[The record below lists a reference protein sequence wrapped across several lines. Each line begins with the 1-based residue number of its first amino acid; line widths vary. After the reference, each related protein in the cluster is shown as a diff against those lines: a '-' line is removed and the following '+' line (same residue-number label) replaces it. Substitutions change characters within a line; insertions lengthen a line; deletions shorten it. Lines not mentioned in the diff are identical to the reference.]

1 MSYIKSFAK
10 IKPTEVDLVGG
21 KGLNLAKLAQADFP
35 VPAGFVV
42 STEAFDAYTK
52 TGVPKDFA
60 DELLS
65 AFEELN
71 VELVSVRSSAIA
83 EDSESASWAG
93 QMETYLNVT
102 AADLIES
109 IEKCWQSTQSARV
122 KEYADKQKVKDNDL
136 KVAVVVQAMI
146 QSEVSGIMFTAN
158 PLSGDKNQVMIESA
172 FGLGETVVQAEVTPD
187 SYIYDKTTKNIIS
200 RDIAYKEKKMVYKDG
215 QNVTVELDETDGELP
230 TLTDDQAVELAK
242 LGLRVHEYYKSP
254 QDTEWAF
261 YKSKFYLLQ
270 ARPITTLKVFSGT
283 NPTGAV
289 DEDLVV
295 TSGIGAS
302 AGIATGRARLIND
315 ISELS
320 KLSDGEILVTHKTTP
335 DYVEAFS
342 KACAVVAESGGATSH
357 AAIVSRE
364 LGVPAVVGTKDAMSK
379 IETGEIITVDGYGG
393 WVYSGEV
400 EIDQEMGA
408 KEFVVPQPS
417 GDDIQDMIDSITEGI
432 NDQNELWPIGPVQL
446 MTYIDTDQSMDM
458 YMKLKKLF
466 DEGKTD
472 EEIATLFERPV
483 FIKTFLLNTGILGI
497 KGANVYE
504 KRTTLKDQIQ
514 FVTWMLR
521 ILKVLNQNDDL
532 YIVSRN
538 YLWSPSEV
546 DDYVEDTDWLPAD
559 NNLKKA
565 LNILSVNLLALNW
578 ALFWDYFPETG
589 HELHGPYKVNKFGE
603 NSHLVVK
610 DYFNMSPIEIWETAK
625 DIPFKEVRLSQ
636 IYDTDKMFINFG
648 NRMIGKDLV
657 AHNSRFAL
665 TVDGRRVTSLK
676 QIQKISL
683 ELKNLADIQAK
694 YVKSLEPIEIVRK
707 GAKITYF
714 ARKNFYEYFSDNWYP
729 EDMVEG
735 TIKAIGTKFIDM
747 KDEAKPMSMEVK
759 RETWDPR
766 NELLP

>member
-1 MSYIKSFAK
+1 MSYIKSFTK
-10 IKPTEVDLVGG
+10 IKSTEITLVGG

-35 VPAGFVV
+35 VPPGFVV

-65 AFEELN
+65 AFKELN

-93 QMETYLNVT
+93 QMETYLNISSD
-102 AADLIES
+102 DLIEN

-122 KEYADKQKVKDNDL
+122 KEYAGKQNIQEKDL

-146 QSEVSGIMFTAN
+146 QSEVSGVMFTVN
-158 PLSGDKNQVMIESA
+158 PLTGDESQIMIESA
-172 FGLGETVVQAEVTPD
+172 FGLGEMVVQAEVTPD

-200 RDIAYKEKKMVYKDG
+200 RDIANKEKKMVYKDG
-215 QNVTVELDETDGELP
+215 QNLIVELDETDGELP
-230 TLTDDQAVELAK
+230 TLADEQAAELAK

-261 YKSKFYLLQ
+261 CQSKFYLLQ
-270 ARPITTLKVFSGT
+270 SRPITTLKVVST
-283 NPTGAV
+283 DNHTGSV

-295 TSGIGAS
+295 TSGVGAS
-302 AGIATGRARLIND
+302 AGVATGKARLIND
-315 ISELS
+315 IAELS

-379 IETGEIITVDGYGG
+379 IKTGDLLTVDGSGG

-400 EIDQEMGA
+400 DIDQEKG
-408 KEFVVPQPS
+408 KKDFVIPQPS

-458 YMKLKKLF
+458 YMKLKQLF

-472 EEIATLFERPV
+472 EEIASLFKRPV

-504 KRTTLKDQIQ
+504 KRATLKDQIQ

-521 ILKVLNQNDDL
+521 ILKVLNQNDDH
-532 YIVSRN
+532 YIGSRN
-538 YLWSPSEV
+538 YLWNSSEV
-546 DDYVEDTDWLPAD
+546 KDFVEDTEWLPTD
-559 NNLKKA
+559 NSLKKA
-565 LNILSVNLLALNW
+565 LNVLSVNLLALNW

-589 HELHGPYKVNKFGE
+589 HELHGPYKVSKFGE

-610 DYFNMSPIEIWETAK
+610 DYFNMSSIEVWETAK

-648 NRMIGKDLV
+648 NRMIGEDLV

-676 QIQKISL
+676 EIQKISL
-683 ELKNLADIQAK
+683 ELKDLADMQSK
-694 YVKSLEPIEIVRK
+694 YVKSLEPMEIVRK

-714 ARKNFYEYFSDNWYP
+714 ARKNFYEYFSDKWYP

-747 KDEAKPMSMEVK
+747 KDEAKPMSMDAK